1 MNFTIVRL
9 KVFQSTLPRRER
21 RRCTRNIVCGV
32 RISIHA
38 PTKGATT
45 RLNRMRYMFRDFNP
59 RSHEGSDSSGSPTH
73 SNLLIFQST
82 LPRRERHL
90 NPCPDTRLYNFNPR
104 SHEGSDKTES
114 GVTLSFTDFNPRS
127 HEGSDFNFSQ
137 KSISI
142 FSKNHKFFFFIT
154 KYFLSYLFFFQKIA
168 LFVHIS
174 ECESP
179 YNFMPTSHSR
189 FCIVTKS
196 ESRLL
201 QFHGRHLYALLLS
214 DTYFPNNKISN
225 YQRSHQ

>member
-1 MNFTIVRL
+1 MVAFGASA
-9 KVFQSTLPRRER
+9 VF
-21 RRCTRNIVCGV
+21 I
-32 RISIHA
+32 ISIHA
-38 PTKGATT
+38 PTKGATYNNMIT
-45 RLNRMRYMFRDFNP
+45 NY
-59 RSHEGSDSSGSPTH
+59 
-73 SNLLIFQST
+73 QS
-82 LPRRERHL
+82 
-90 NPCPDTRLYNFNPR
+90 
-104 SHEGSDKTES
+104 K
-114 GVTLSFTDFNPRS
+114 DFNPRS